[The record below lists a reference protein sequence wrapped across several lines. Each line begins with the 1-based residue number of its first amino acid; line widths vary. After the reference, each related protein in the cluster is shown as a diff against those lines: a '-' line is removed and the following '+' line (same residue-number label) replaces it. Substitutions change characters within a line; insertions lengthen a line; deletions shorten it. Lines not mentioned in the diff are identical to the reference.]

1 MTTPDPAPGPDPVPG
16 TDPVPD
22 DATSAYDLEDEPWPP
37 AAPTAGRTPER
48 TSERT
53 PGLHRQLPLRRGEPP
68 VAEPAR
74 STPPGLVAGVILVI
88 IGAAV
93 LVTRVVDLSFDG
105 ATWPLWIVVP
115 GVAMLVG
122 SFFIPPRGGLGL
134 AIPGAIVTMV
144 GLILW
149 VQEAYDLYATWA
161 YAWALVAPTAP
172 GLGMLLY
179 GLVQRDGEL
188 ARDGLR
194 TTLVGLGL
202 FLGFM
207 LFFEGVIGLSGS
219 PIANLDEI
227 LPYALIGLGVLL
239 VVLSFFGGGRR
250 KPGPDRRRPRR
261 SRGSR
266 SGSGRPGSRSSPRRP
281 PCGPSAPPHG

>member
-1 MTTPDPAPGPDPVPG
+1 VPSAPPSAPPIAAPPVWNATPA
-16 TDPVPD
+16 
-22 DATSAYDLEDEPWPP
+22 SQP
-37 AAPTAGRTPER
+37 AAGSARGTP
-48 TSERT
+48 
-53 PGLHRQLPLRRGEPP
+53 
-68 VAEPAR
+68 A
-74 STPPGLVAGVILVI
+74 GLVAGVILVI
-88 IGAAV
+88 IGASL
-93 LVTRVVDLSFDG
+93 LVTRVVDLSFGG

-149 VQEAYDLYATWA
+149 VQEAYGLYATWA

-179 GLVQRDGEL
+179 GIVQRDGEL

-207 LFFEGVIGLSGS
+207 LFFEGVLGLSGS
-219 PIANLDEI
+219 PIANLGEV
-227 LPYALIGLGVLL
+227 LPYAVIGLGVLL

-250 KPGPDRRRPRR
+250 KPGPNA
-261 SRGSR
+261 G
-266 SGSGRPGSRSSPRRP
+266 
-281 PCGPSAPPHG
+281 A

>member
-1 MTTPDPAPGPDPVPG
+1 MTTPDPIPGPDA
-16 TDPVPD
+16 VPD
-22 DATSAYDLEDEPWPP
+22 DATSAYDAEAAPLPP
-37 AAPTAGRTPER
+37 AGPMPSPPPSAPGSALQGAPATAAPPLASG
-48 TSERT
+48 
-53 PGLHRQLPLRRGEPP
+53 PGSGGGAPP
-68 VAEPAR
+68 AWDGTAARPPAAEPAR
-74 STPPGLVAGVILVI
+74 GTPAGLVAGVVLVI
-88 IGAAV
+88 IGAAL
-93 LVTRVVDLSFDG
+93 LVTRVVDLSFGG

-144 GLILW
+144 GLVLW
-149 VQEAYDLYATWA
+149 VQETYDLYATWA
-161 YAWALVAPTAP
+161 YAWALVAPTAV

-188 ARDGLR
+188 ARDGVR

-207 LFFEGVIGLSGS
+207 LFFEGVLGLSGS
-219 PIANLDEI
+219 PISNLDEV
-227 LPYALIGLGVLL
+227 LPYAAIGLGVLL

-250 KPGPDRRRPRR
+250 KTGPTPGT
-261 SRGSR
+261 
-266 SGSGRPGSRSSPRRP
+266 
-281 PCGPSAPPHG
+281 

>member
-1 MTTPDPAPGPDPVPG
+1 M
-16 TDPVPD
+16 
-22 DATSAYDLEDEPWPP
+22 
-37 AAPTAGRTPER
+37 
-48 TSERT
+48 
-53 PGLHRQLPLRRGEPP
+53 
-68 VAEPAR
+68 
-74 STPPGLVAGVILVI
+74 
-88 IGAAV
+88 
-93 LVTRVVDLSFDG
+93 TRVVDLSFGG

-202 FLGFM
+202 FLGFT
-207 LFFEGVIGLSGS
+207 LFFEGVLGLSGS
-219 PIANLDEI
+219 PIAEPGRD
-227 LPYALIGLGVLL
+227 PALRADRPGRAARRPELLRRRQAQGRARRRGLGDLQDL
-239 VVLSFFGGGRR
+239 VVDLAARGHDRHRVAYLAAHQRR
-250 KPGPDRRRPRR
+250 T
-261 SRGSR
+261 
-266 SGSGRPGSRSSPRRP
+266 
-281 PCGPSAPPHG
+281 HG